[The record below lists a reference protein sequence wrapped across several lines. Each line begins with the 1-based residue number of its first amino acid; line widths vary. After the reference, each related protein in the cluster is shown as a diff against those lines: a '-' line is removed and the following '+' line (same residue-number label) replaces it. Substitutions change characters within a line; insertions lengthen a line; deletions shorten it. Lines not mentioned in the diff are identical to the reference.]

1 MAKHTQASPSCG
13 EPVYKGFTSQ
23 QLDKAFN
30 AASVVLVVAIT
41 SVALNIFLLLLLG
54 ESFYSSK
61 IASRQISIIRQHLSE
76 AGILEQ
82 SGGNESFNVSS
93 GDERNGFSAPI
104 DAITLRGPIE
114 HTNAA
119 PSDLEQCRYCD
130 MRNAM
135 PVTRSDCLKALY
147 DAFVC
152 LETLPV
158 AQFAP
163 CRHGSG
169 SNEERRPDRSG
180 MHWSGAVS
188 AFYLRRDLEERQ
200 AKHQSAVNATQQPE
214 EHSSPENKDL

>member
-1 MAKHTQASPSCG
+1 MYDSS
-13 EPVYKGFTSQ
+13 YRGFTAQ

-54 ESFYSSK
+54 ESFYASK
-61 IASRQISIIRQHLSE
+61 LASRQISIIRQHLSE

-82 SGGNESFNVSS
+82 PGDTESLNIALGEHCDSL
-93 GDERNGFSAPI
+93 SAPF
-104 DAITLRGPIE
+104 DVITQRGSIPL
-114 HTNAA
+114 TNTA
-119 PSDLEQCRYCD
+119 SSNLKQCRYCD
-130 MRNAM
+130 MRDAM

-147 DAFVC
+147 NAFIN
-152 LETLPV
+152 LETLPG

-169 SNEERRPDRSG
+169 SNEDCRPDRSG

-188 AFYLRRDLEERQ
+188 AFYLRRDLEACG
-200 AKHQSAVNATQQPE
+200 AKHQGAVNATQQPE
-214 EHSSPENKDL
+214 EHSSPDNKDF